1 MNQHPDEFGVLSLGV
16 VLLAAA
22 VFSVPIARR
31 IRLSAIVAYLAAGVL
46 IGPWGL
52 GVFRAPET
60 ILTVASLGVVMLL
73 FLIGLELK
81 LSRLLAMRRDI
92 FGLGMAQLALTTAA
106 VGGLAY
112 ATGLVGWRGAIV
124 AGIAL
129 AMSATTIALKIL
141 EDRGHMQQTYG
152 QRAFAILLFQ
162 DMSVVPLLALL
173 PLLAPGAG
181 GDNHGSS
188 VDTLVSVAAIGAAI
202 AAVVVAGRYLLN
214 PFFRLLAE
222 TGAREVMTC
231 AALLVV
237 LGAAL
242 LMDAVGMSTALGAFL
257 AGVLLAESNYRHEL
271 EADIE
276 PFRGLLLALF
286 FMGIGMTIDLAVVA
300 GHALLIVAA
309 AAAIT
314 LIKAAIV
321 WLMFR
326 TSCTQEGDAL
336 RAGSVLTAAGEFAFV
351 LLPLGASLGVL
362 STSQGSL
369 LAAIAAITMLMGPLV
384 AEGTEALLRRMPGRN
399 VREADDFEGAHGS
412 VLLIGFGRFGQL
424 VAQCLLA
431 EDVDVTAIDVDARM
445 IQNAGRFGFKVYYGD
460 GTRLDV
466 LRAAGAAKSRL
477 IAICIDDSIAATMIA
492 ALARIE
498 FPGAKLFVRAYDRTH
513 TLELIAKGVDF
524 ELRETYESALT
535 FGRKSL
541 EALGLDVERSSA
553 VEADVRSRDL
563 ARLALQQAEGLMA
576 GVEMLRPG
584 RPVEPEP
591 LSLPERQAVPLNPE
605 AEDIIRHETEFSS

>member
-52 GVFRAPET
+52 GVFRAPGT

-73 FLIGLELK
+73 FVIGLELK

-106 VGGLAY
+106 VGGLAW
-112 ATGLVGWRGAIV
+112 AIGLVGWRGAIV

-173 PLLAPGAG
+173 PLLAPGG
-181 GDNHGSS
+181 NSHGSS
-188 VDTLVSVAAIGAAI
+188 IDALVSVAEIGAAI

-242 LMDAVGMSTALGAFL
+242 LMEAVGMSTALGAFL

-300 GHALLIVAA
+300 ANALLIVAA
-309 AAAIT
+309 AAVIT

-326 TSCTQEGDAL
+326 TSCTQPGDAL

-362 STSQGSL
+362 SAGQGSL
-369 LAAIAAITMLMGPLV
+369 LAAIAAVTMLMGPLV
-384 AEGTEALLRRMPGRN
+384 AEGTEALLRRTLGRN
-399 VREADDFEGAHGS
+399 VREADDFDGAHGS

-431 EDVDVTAIDVDARM
+431 QDVDVTAIDVDARM

-466 LRAAGAAKSRL
+466 LRAAGAAKARL
-477 IAICIDDSIAATMIA
+477 IAICIDDRTAATTITE
-492 ALARIE
+492 LARSE
-498 FPGAKLFVRAYDRTH
+498 FPGAKLYVRAYDRTH
-513 TLELIAKGVDF
+513 TLELIARGVDF
-524 ELRETYESALT
+524 ELRETYESALV

-541 EALGLDVERSSA
+541 EALGLDSMRSSA
-553 VEADVRSRDL
+553 IEADVRSRDL

-576 GVEMLRPG
+576 GDEMLRRG
-584 RPVEPEP
+584 RAVEPEP
-591 LSLPERQAVPLNPE
+591 LSPPERDGVPLNPE

>member
-1 MNQHPDEFGVLSLGV
+1 MNHSADEFGVLSLAV

-22 VFSVPIARR
+22 VLGVPLARR
-31 IRLSAIVAYLAAGVL
+31 IKLSAIVAYLAAGVL
-46 IGPWGL
+46 IGPWGM
-52 GVFRAPET
+52 GVFRAPQT

-81 LSRLLAMRRDI
+81 ISRLLAMRRDI
-92 FGLGMAQLALTTAA
+92 FGLGAAQLALTAA
-106 VGGLAY
+106 AIGVLVY
-112 ATGLVGWRGAIV
+112 ATGLVDWRGALV
-124 AGIAL
+124 AGLAL
-129 AMSATTIALKIL
+129 AMSATAIALRIL
-141 EDRGHMQQTYG
+141 EERGHLQQTYG

-162 DMSVVPLLALL
+162 DMSVVPLLALV
-173 PLLAPGAG
+173 PLLGPG
-181 GDNHGSS
+181 GDSHGTY
-188 VDTLVSVAAIGAAI
+188 VDTLTSVAEVAAAI
-202 AAVVVAGRYLLN
+202 AAVVIAGRYLLN

-222 TGAREVMTC
+222 TGAREVMTG

-242 LMDAVGMSTALGAFL
+242 LMEAVGMSAALGAFL

-286 FMGIGMTIDLAVVA
+286 FMGIGMTIDLAVVRDNL
-300 GHALLIVAA
+300 LLIVVGAVM
-309 AAAIT
+309 IT

-326 TSCTQEGDAL
+326 ASCTQRGDAL

-351 LLPLGASLGVL
+351 LLPLGVSLGVFDAQAGNIL
-362 STSQGSL
+362 S
-369 LAAIAAITMLMGPLV
+369 AIAAVTMLLGPLV
-384 AEGTEALLRRMPGRN
+384 AEASEAVLRRALGGSE
-399 VREADDFEGAHGS
+399 READDFDGARGS

-466 LRAAGAAKSRL
+466 LRAAGAAQVRL
-477 IAICIDDSIAATMIA
+477 TAICIDDKQAANAIVE
-492 ALARIE
+492 LIRSE
-498 FPGAKLFVRAYDRTH
+498 FPGVKLHVRAFDRAH

-524 ELRETYESALT
+524 ELRETFESALA
-535 FGRKSL
+535 FGRRSL
-541 EALGLDVERSSA
+541 EALGVEPDRASA
-553 VEADVRSRDL
+553 VEEDVRSRDL
-563 ARLALQQAEGLMA
+563 ARLALQQAEGLLA
-576 GVEMLRPG
+576 GIELLRPT

-591 LSLPERQAVPLNPE
+591 LSLPEREGVALNPE